1 MVSLRTSTWNIDHIQ
16 AVLFDK
22 DGTLI
27 DSHLY
32 WGRIIE
38 RRSVAI
44 IEHYRLDRNMFA
56 DVCRMMG
63 FDISSRKLLPEGPI
77 ALVSREE
84 VVKIVERFLSGQGI
98 AAEKQEIAS
107 IFIREHEIFLSELLE
122 YTLILPGVR
131 SLLDQLKKH
140 KVKAAVVTTDAVQNT
155 QEILSY
161 LELAS
166 HFDVVIGKESTAET
180 KITGVP
186 AIAALQKLGI
196 SADRT
201 ICVGDAPMDL
211 IMARN
216 SGLKAGVGVT
226 TGQLPASFLM
236 AHSPYLV
243 ASLSE
248 ILIMP
253 E

>member
-38 RRSVAI
+38 RRAVAI
-44 IEHYRLDRNMFA
+44 IEYYRLDRNMFA
-56 DVCRMMG
+56 DACRTMG
-63 FDISSRKLLPEGPI
+63 YDISAKKLLPEGPI

-84 VVKIVERFLSGQGI
+84 VIKIVERFLLDKEITAG
-98 AAEKQEIAS
+98 KQEIAS

-122 YTLILPGVR
+122 YTRILPGVR
-131 SLLDQLKKH
+131 PLLDQLKKH
-140 KVKAAVVTTDAVQNT
+140 KVKTAVVTTDALQNT
-155 QEILSY
+155 QEMLSY

-166 HFDVVIGKESTAET
+166 LFDVVIGKESTAEP

-186 AIAALQKLGI
+186 AHAALQQLGI

-226 TGQLPASFLM
+226 TGQLPASFLVE
-236 AHSPYLV
+236 HSPYLV

-248 ILIMP
+248 ISVLP